1 MRKYIPNTI
10 TTLNLICGTLS
21 IFFSI
26 IGNPTIASY
35 LIFVAALF
43 DFLDGFAARILNAY
57 SDLGK
62 QLDSLADLV
71 SFGLAPSFILFF
83 EMVDVM
89 GLSIA
94 ASDFSAISFSDLIL
108 LCSPLFLVVAS
119 AFRLAKFNLDDQQT
133 DHFLGLPTPA
143 SGLFFASIPLVR
155 HSSDFPFLLNLL
167 DQPITFFILSFLISF
182 LMVSS
187 IPMFSLKIK
196 NLKDSANIPAY
207 LLIFI
212 SLVLLI
218 LFYLKA
224 VFAII
229 ILYIFMAV
237 LKSIVLKK
245 P

>member
-43 DFLDGFAARILNAY
+43 DFLDGFAARTLNAY

-71 SFGLAPSFILFF
+71 SFGLAPAFILFF

-94 ASDFSAISFSDLIL
+94 CSDFSAISFSDLIL

-133 DHFLGLPTPA
+133 DHFIGLPTPA

-155 HSSDFPFLLNLL
+155 HSADFPFLLNLL